1 MSAPPGLVIGIGNSL
16 RQDDGLGLVV
26 ASQTYGAAVRLVH
39 QLTPE
44 LAAELVGVDRVLF
57 VDAWVVG
64 SVVVGSGGV
73 GLGVVGM
80 QVANQSR
87 WTTPHPCLLPLE
99 ADGTSAMTHQLQ
111 PAQVLAICAALY
123 QHRPRAALLLL
134 PAHAL
139 GHGIGLSGAAAAQ
152 LPWARALLRRWL
164 RGDA

>member
-1 MSAPPGLVIGIGNSL
+1 VSTPSGLVIGIGNSL

-26 ASQTYGAAVRLVH
+26 ASQAHGAVVRLMH

-57 VDAWVVG
+57 VDAWCV
-64 SVVVGSGGV
+64 SV
-73 GLGVVGM
+73 
-80 QVANQSR
+80 

-99 ADGTSAMTHQLQ
+99 VDGTSAMTHQLQ

-139 GHGIGLSGAAAAQ
+139 GHGTGLSGAAAAQ
-152 LPWARALLRRWL
+152 LPRARALLRRWL